1 MTYLPRHNRS
11 SDRRARVA
19 LWFAGAAVIIVLA
32 LFWLAPNFFPALF
45 GSVARPF
52 WRAEFSVAS
61 GSFVSTA
68 ALLAEN
74 ESLKRQLTDQAV
86 QTATAEAVR
95 SENGD
100 LKALMDRAS
109 TTLPQRIL
117 AAVLIR
123 PPVAPYDEFVI
134 DVGADHH
141 IASTSLVYAP
151 GDVLIGRVADVLDQ
165 TSTVVLFS
173 SPGQRYDVLVGPSHM
188 PATAVGQGG
197 GQYGAQLPQAAKVS
211 RGDAVMAPT
220 ISSIPFGIVSAVIQ
234 DPAQPFETV
243 LFAPPVNVYQLRWV
257 TVSVSVP
264 TVPTL
269 APVSTAQHVPA
280 SSPSS
285 SKTKK

>member
-123 PPVAPYDEFVI
+123 PPVAPYDKKKERRTQQANKKR
-134 DVGADHH
+134 GEKAAEAL
-141 IASTSLVYAP
+141 AS
-151 GDVLIGRVADVLDQ
+151 
-165 TSTVVLFS
+165 
-173 SPGQRYDVLVGPSHM
+173 
-188 PATAVGQGG
+188 
-197 GQYGAQLPQAAKVS
+197 PQDN
-211 RGDAVMAPT
+211 G
-220 ISSIPFGIVSAVIQ
+220 
-234 DPAQPFETV
+234 
-243 LFAPPVNVYQLRWV
+243 
-257 TVSVSVP
+257 
-264 TVPTL
+264 
-269 APVSTAQHVPA
+269 
-280 SSPSS
+280 
-285 SKTKK
+285 